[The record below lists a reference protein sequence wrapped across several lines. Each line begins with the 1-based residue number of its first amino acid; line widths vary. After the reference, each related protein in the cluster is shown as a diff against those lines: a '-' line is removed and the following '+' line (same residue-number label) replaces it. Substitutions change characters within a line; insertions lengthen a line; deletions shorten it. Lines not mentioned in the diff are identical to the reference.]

1 MQFWFN
7 IDSLVLVLYAL
18 VLITVVLTALSGC
31 GQTGPLYMPTE
42 DVPKPPSAERASNVK
57 PLNKDS

>member
-1 MQFWFN
+1 MHHSF
-7 IDSLVLVLYAL
+7 IAL
-18 VLITVVLTALSGC
+18 LITVVFTALSGC

-42 DVPKPPSAERASNVK
+42 DVPKPPRAERASNVK